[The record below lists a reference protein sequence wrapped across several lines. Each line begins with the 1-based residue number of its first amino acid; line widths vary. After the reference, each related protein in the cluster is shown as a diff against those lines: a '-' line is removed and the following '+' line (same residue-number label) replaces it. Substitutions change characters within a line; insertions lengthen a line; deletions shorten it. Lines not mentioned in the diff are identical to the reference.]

1 LDPKHRSPPADPAA
15 LLPEG
20 RRWGRG
26 ADSLVPYLAQSL
38 RTRPAPSNPVFN
50 DMADW
55 LRRTCAASST
65 RVLR

>member
-1 LDPKHRSPPADPAA
+1 VKQPDRPPTSADP

-26 ADSLVPYLAQSL
+26 ADSVVPYLAQSL
-38 RTRPAPSNPVFN
+38 RTRAGASNPVFR

-55 LRRTCAASST
+55 LRRSCASST
-65 RVLR
+65 TRALQ